1 MLLDNAVEKFLLSRK
16 ADDRTA
22 RTIGSYRQRLSGFQQ
37 FIKTQ
42 GLFEI
47 AEIEPD
53 IIDAWFVSLRRRR
66 CKYQNHPCKPQ
77 ESGKF

>member
-1 MLLDNAVEKFLLSRK
+1 MLLDNAVEKFLLSRE
-16 ADDRTA
+16 ADDRRA

-42 GLFEI
+42 GLCEI

-53 IIDAWFVSLRRRR
+53 IVDAWVVSLRRR
-66 CKYQNHPCKPQ
+66 
-77 ESGKF
+77 